1 MKLLPNLSI
10 TKFYFLNFLNCFIEV
25 FEQLNANWDLWIDLN
40 IDLMTHSSLCPSF
53 CVHFAFPALVCVVRA
68 EGIPYLCQTD
78 EVGEICVS
86 SGSTGVAYYGLP
98 GMTKNIFE
106 VGVSLFL

>member
-1 MKLLPNLSI
+1 MTLSI
-10 TKFYFLNFLNCFIEV
+10 RLDDILFLIWCDVCFLAV
-25 FEQLNANWDLWIDLN
+25 
-40 IDLMTHSSLCPSF
+40 
-53 CVHFAFPALVCVVRA
+53 VCVVKV

-86 SGSTGVAYYGLP
+86 SASTGVAYFGLP

-106 VGVSLFL
+106 VIVFFITKETILLYYFKI